1 MGMSWFNV
9 LAYFSILRRQSHPVY
24 MFPSDTREGS
34 PFEYHRY
41 ISSAISPNVSGDWLS
56 LLIVWFLARN
66 IRMAENIIPQKG
78 IRPTWLLVARFIV
91 RWSAR
96 LIAGFLLSIAIM
108 IIVGEGIL
116 GDGGPNF
123 AKEGWNFTFMTAA
136 GLTALTGFVVLWW
149 SELWGG
155 LLVLGGMAVFFG
167 LNYLASGKFP
177 GGSFLTMCY
186 LPGILAVISWLLAR
200 LTSPTPNQAVNPPK

>member
-9 LAYFSILRRQSHPVY
+9 LAYLSILRRQSHPVY
-24 MFPSDTREGS
+24 MFPSGAREGA

-66 IRMAENIIPQKG
+66 IRMAENINPQKG

-96 LIAGFLLSIAIM
+96 LIAGF
-108 IIVGEGIL
+108 
-116 GDGGPNF
+116 F
-123 AKEGWNFTFMTAA
+123 A
-136 GLTALTGFVVLWW
+136 
-149 SELWGG
+149 
-155 LLVLGGMAVFFG
+155 
-167 LNYLASGKFP
+167 
-177 GGSFLTMCY
+177 
-186 LPGILAVISWLLAR
+186 
-200 LTSPTPNQAVNPPK
+200 